1 MTEKSLRHFGSLIS
15 KLMRG
20 TDLGRDEARDAWQ
33 QILTGQ
39 QPDLHQGA
47 FMAALAM
54 KGESSEEITGCY
66 EAIVATDTKM
76 IDLSAVPN
84 LVENCGTG
92 RDTLKTFNISTAAAV
107 VAAANRVSIARHGAR
122 ALTSK
127 CGTVDVLEHVGV
139 DVECGGE
146 LVKKSIEEAGIGIFN
161 GMSAKVHSNGLFRIL
176 SQIRFG
182 STLHIAASLANPA
195 KPTRAVRGVFSADMV
210 DKTARTMRKIG
221 FERAIICFGWNGD
234 HSAGMDEM
242 STLGETEIAEIDEA
256 GIRRYTVTPEAFGI
270 RRARLE
276 AISQPDSVHQ
286 SAKVLVGVLQ
296 GRGIP
301 EQEDIVCLNAAPIL
315 KVAGTV
321 STLERGFE
329 MAKQTIASGR
339 ARQKLRDWVL
349 SQNLSP
355 NDGLAKLEGI
365 EGGW

>member
-1 MTEKSLRHFGSLIS
+1 MTETDLRHFGTLIS
-15 KLMRG
+15 RLMMG
-20 TDLGRDEARDAWQ
+20 TDLGRDESRDAWQ
-33 QILTGQ
+33 QILTGR

-66 EAIVATDTKM
+66 EAIIETDTRT
-76 IDLSAVPN
+76 IDLSTIPN

-107 VAAANRVSIARHGAR
+107 VAAANRISIARHGAR

-139 DVECGGE
+139 DVECDGD

-161 GMSAKVHSNGLFRIL
+161 GMSAKVHPNGLFRIL

-195 KPTRAVRGVFSADMV
+195 KPSRAVRGVFSSEMI
-210 DKTARTMRKIG
+210 DKTAETMREIG
-221 FERAIICFGWNGD
+221 FERALICYGWNAD
-234 HSAGMDEM
+234 RSAGMDEM
-242 STLGETEIAEIDEA
+242 STLGDTEIAEIDDN
-256 GIRRYTVTPEAFGI
+256 GIRRYKVTPEEFGI

-286 SAKVLVGVLQ
+286 SAKILVGVLQ
-296 GRGIP
+296 GRGIK

-321 STLERGFE
+321 ATLKHGFE
-329 MAKQTIASGR
+329 VAKQTIASGR
-339 ARQKLRDWVL
+339 AGQKLREWVL

-355 NDGLAKLEGI
+355 DTGLAKLEGI
-365 EGGW
+365 ESGC